1 MKRIRGKNKKFL
13 QQIFYYFITALGVL
27 VRSISREKSTA
38 IARFLG
44 DFGYDT
50 LKIRRKLVIQNLVIT
65 FPEKNVSEISSIARQ
80 VYRNQ
85 AENIIEMLRLPMIKT
100 AADAARLMD
109 IDARDFLSKTI
120 NQKKGGVLLSA
131 HFGNWELLALCGGLL
146 ATPVSI
152 IVKRLK
158 NNEIDRKMNLWR
170 TMHGNRIIYNGQ
182 ALREGLR
189 TLQNG
194 GILSILGDQS
204 DPNGSFFT
212 EFLGRRTS
220 VFLGPAYL
228 ALKARVPL
236 FVGICRRTGDGRY
249 KFESE
254 EIDTTDLGTTKA
266 DAEELVRRYTKVF
279 ERYIHQY
286 PEEWFWL
293 HDRWKR
299 SAREQVV

>member
-1 MKRIRGKNKKFL
+1 MKRIRGKKKKVV
-13 QQIFYYFITALGVL
+13 QKIFYYLIMVLAVL
-27 VRSISREKSTA
+27 VRSISRKKSRA
-38 IARFLG
+38 IASLLG

-50 LKIRRKLVIQNLVIT
+50 LKIRRKLVIQNLALT
-65 FPEKNVSEISSIARQ
+65 FPEKKGSEISSIARQ

-85 AENIIEMLRLPMIKT
+85 AENIIEMLRLPMIKN
-100 AADAARLMD
+100 AEDAARVMD

-120 NQKKGGVLLSA
+120 DQKKGGVLLSA
-131 HFGNWELLALCGGLL
+131 HFGNWELFALCGGLL
-146 ATPVSI
+146 VTPVTI

-158 NNEIDRKMNLWR
+158 NCDIDRKMNAWR
-170 TMHGNRIIYNGQ
+170 TMHGNRIIYNWQ

-204 DPNGSFFT
+204 DPGGSFFT

-228 ALKARVPL
+228 ALKAKVPL

-254 EIDTTDLGTTKA
+254 EIEMTDLGATKA
-266 DAEELVRRYTKVF
+266 DAEELVRRYTRVL
-279 ERYIHQY
+279 ERYIYQY

-293 HDRWKR
+293 HDRWKH
-299 SAREQVV
+299 SIRE